1 MISSKSI
8 EQLEN
13 DYWKDI
19 EFPTG
24 LVERCYRYRRIPI
37 GNLTPGQI
45 RTLISQQIGLKFL
58 MPLAL
63 EMLRKD
69 VLFDAELYEGDLLS
83 AVLTV
88 DISFWKQYPAIRSE
102 VFQLIEAKKQ
112 LLAFNQSE
120 DAKYFNKLLG
130 KISSSI

>member
-1 MISSKSI
+1 MISTKSI

-45 RTLISQQIGLKFL
+45 RTLISQQIGLTFL

-69 VLFDAELYEGDLLS
+69 VLIETELYEGDLLS
-83 AVLTV
+83 AVLTA
-88 DISFWKQYPAIRSE
+88 DISFWKQYPAIKSE

-112 LLAFNQSE
+112 SLVLDQSE
-120 DAKYFNKLLG
+120 DAKYINKLLE
-130 KISSSI
+130 KISSSV

>member
-1 MISSKSI
+1 MISTKSL

-13 DYWKDI
+13 DYWEDI
-19 EFPTG
+19 AFPTG

-69 VLFDAELYEGDLLS
+69 VLIDAELYEGDLLE
-83 AVLTV
+83 AVV
-88 DISFWKQYPAIRSE
+88 RVGQSFREQYPAIRSE

-112 LLAFNQSE
+112 LLALDQSE
-120 DAKYFNKLLG
+120 DGKYFNKLLEE
-130 KISSSI
+130 ISSSI